1 MLEAFD
7 GGDGL
12 LFGGVQGEDGSA
24 EYAED
29 AAYPA
34 LVCVSRTTCVEWE
47 SEDEGSGRE
56 SKGKARRTHEEGE
69 GFR

>member
-12 LFGGVQGEDGSA
+12 LFGGVESEDGGA
-24 EYAED
+24 EDAED

-34 LVCVSRTTCVEWE
+34 LVYVSRTTCL
-47 SEDEGSGRE
+47 G
-56 SKGKARRTHEEGE
+56 
-69 GFR
+69 